1 MNNDNQNNIN
11 QNLATP
17 KSKDEYVNGL
27 KIAIDILET
36 YPEDKRE
43 VILNSIALKAP
54 ELIQKYHE
62 EHFSFND
69 IKDLDNKSLQIIV
82 TRANHNDLVLSLC
95 EANDDIREVFFSNM
109 SDRKQEMVKDDLRNL
124 KSKTPNQIFEAQK
137 NILNLIDT
145 LRKSGLARFSQNSD
159 GINV

>member
-1 MNNDNQNNIN
+1 MNKATQNDNQI
-11 QNLATP
+11 LEAP

-82 TRANHNDLVLSLC
+82 TKVNHNDLVLALC
-95 EANDDIREVFFSNM
+95 EAQDDIRDIFFSNM
-109 SDRKQEMVKDDLRNL
+109 SDRKQEMVKDDLKNL
-124 KSKTPNQIFEAQK
+124 KNKTPNQIFEAQK

-145 LRKSGLARFSQNSD
+145 LRKSGLARFSQNSN

>member
-1 MNNDNQNNIN
+1 MNKATQNDNQI
-11 QNLATP
+11 LEAP

-82 TRANHNDLVLSLC
+82 TKANHNDLVLSLC
-95 EANDDIREVFFSNM
+95 EAQDDIRDIFFSNM
-109 SDRKQEMVKDDLRNL
+109 SDRKQEMVKDDLKNL
-124 KSKTPNQIFEAQK
+124 KNKTPNQIFEAQK

-145 LRKSGLARFSQNSD
+145 LRKSGLARFSQNSNW
-159 GINV
+159 INV